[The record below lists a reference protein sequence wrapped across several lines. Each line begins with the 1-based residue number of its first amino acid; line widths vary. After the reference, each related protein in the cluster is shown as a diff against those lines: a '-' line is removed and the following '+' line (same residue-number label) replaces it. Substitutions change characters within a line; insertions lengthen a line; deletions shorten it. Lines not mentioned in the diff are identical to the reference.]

1 MRSLR
6 ITTTHCDRTLLA
18 LLQTFFDILLIRK
31 GPEDLPASR
40 FLMWLAIGASVAL
53 SLITAAALLP
63 PEDVRVD
70 VTLALATFAGVLYM
84 SIVVVAGHRNR
95 LTQFLTATFGTDAL
109 FTAIY
114 LVGYLVLLAIA
125 GETTAK
131 EVMGL
136 FFYWSI
142 VVQGH
147 IIARTIGGHWL
158 VGIVIAIVV
167 FILLLLMMWQ
177 MTAPQQ
183 AGV

>member
-40 FLMWLAIGASVAL
+40 FLMWLAIAASVLL
-53 SLITAAALLP
+53 SLITAAVLLP
-63 PEDVRVD
+63 PDQVRVD
-70 VTLALATFAGVLYM
+70 VTLALATFAGVLYV
-84 SIVVVAGHRNR
+84 SIVVVAGYGGR
-95 LTQFLTATFGTDAL
+95 LTQFLIATFGTDAL

-114 LVGYLVLLAIA
+114 LVGYLVLLAVA
-125 GETTAK
+125 GQSVAQD
-131 EVMGL
+131 VMGL

-147 IIARTIGGHWL
+147 IIARTIGRHWL
-158 VGIVIAIVV
+158 LGIAISIFV
-167 FILLLLMMWQ
+167 FILLLLMLWQ